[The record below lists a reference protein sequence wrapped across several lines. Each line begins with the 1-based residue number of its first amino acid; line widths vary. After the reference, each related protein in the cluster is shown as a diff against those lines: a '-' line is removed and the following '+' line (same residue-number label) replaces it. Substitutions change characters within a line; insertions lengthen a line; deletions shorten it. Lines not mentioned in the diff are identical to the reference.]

1 MRAYLLERNPSPYRL
16 GGYTDDEL
24 EQFHQA
30 SAPVEDITPITIAIE
45 AIPALALHPD
55 NANMGEEIKH
65 NASEAV
71 TSMWQSRPITNGG
84 RDSLLK
90 VLVYTFQ

>member
-24 EQFHQA
+24 DMFHQA
-30 SAPVEDITPITIAIE
+30 VTPIQDITSITTAIE
-45 AIPALALHPD
+45 GIPALDLHPD
-55 NANMGEEIKH
+55 NANIGEEIKH

-71 TSMWQSRPITNGG
+71 TSMWQSRPITNEG

-90 VLVYTFQ
+90 ILIYSLQ